1 MTQIEWINRKFNFDF
16 PEGLFPVIISRL
28 KGAYPRIVDLT
39 QNCSDQILSHQ
50 INNKWS
56 IKQQIG
62 HLSDLEELH
71 TARINDFKNNA
82 KILSAW
88 DGTNKKTFEA
98 DHNNK
103 SIKILLEE
111 FKSVRDHFIQE
122 LLTFSASE
130 LIKTSLHPRLQKQ
143 MRIVD
148 MAFFVAEHDDHHIAK
163 MWEIIVWN
171 KNQI

>member
-1 MTQIEWINRKFNFDF
+1 MTQSEWTTRSFNFDF
-16 PEGLFPVIISRL
+16 PVGLFPVIISRL
-28 KGAYPRIVDLT
+28 KGLYPRIVDLT
-39 QNCSDQILSHQ
+39 QNCSEHILSLQ

-71 TARINDFKNNA
+71 TARLIDFKNNA
-82 KILSAW
+82 TILSAW
-88 DGTNKKTFEA
+88 DGTNKKTFNA

-103 SIKILLEE
+103 NIIKVLEE
-111 FKSVRDHFIQE
+111 FKLVRDNFIDQ
-122 LLTFSASE
+122 LLTFSENE

-143 MRIVD
+143 MRVVD

-163 MWEIIVWN
+163 MWEIIDQN